1 LIEYFPSKLV
11 IAALFV
17 PFSFTDTEGIGSPV
31 AASETTPV
39 TFCAMAENEKNVAM
53 ARAKRFALR
62 FI

>member
-1 LIEYFPSKLV
+1 LV